1 MKTVVLVCADG
12 APCGDGSSPPR
23 AVVVAS
29 LCARPEPIRELAAG
43 ADRLVLGL
51 CLGRYSV
58 GDVQREVRRAGLDP
72 LGVEIVDLDDA
83 GGEGDR
89 LELILAAAT
98 ASAEAFT
105 GSRPEQTKL
114 TFPGHTS
121 RRALLTFSLPEY
133 QAAPAIDE
141 SRCAAARGCHAC
153 VEVCPRGAITLVGG
167 RVRHD
172 RTNCEPCGR
181 CVTACPTGAVENP
194 AATPAQVEAQVRA
207 LLDPSLGPTGPRG
220 IVYRCRRSNRAETA
234 PGWYPVT
241 VPCTGML
248 PPAWLLAPLLLGA
261 GSVAARP
268 CGAGGCP
275 LAHDDLVLERVKWCR
290 EFLAAAGHTLVR
302 IITNPET
309 GPPLDSV
316 AAAAPLDPFGPL
328 GAAGVL
334 VAVAG
339 TTGTDDLLFTHP
351 DSPLGLVEIDPTTC
365 TGCAACADAC
375 PTGALVGGDEAGR
388 RSITFDASRCVACG
402 LCVRRCPEVEQG
414 AIEIGPVV
422 DVRRLREGRRRLFE
436 SDLVTCRSCGGPLA
450 PASMLARIGGL
461 IDDEQIMAVVG
472 GSCSSCRGVAVGV

>member
-1 MKTVVLVCADG
+1 MSG
-12 APCGDGSSPPR
+12 
-23 AVVVAS
+23 

-51 CLGRYSV
+51 CRGRYSV

-72 LGVEIVDLDDA
+72 LGIEIVDLDDA
-83 GGEGDR
+83 GGESER

-98 ASAEAFT
+98 ARAEAFT

-114 TFPGHTS
+114 SFPGHAS
-121 RRALLTFSLPEY
+121 RRALLTFSIPEY

-172 RTNCEPCGR
+172 RSNCEPCGR

-194 AATPAQVEAQVRA
+194 AATPAQVEAQVPA
-207 LLDPSLGPTGPRG
+207 LLDPSIGPTGPRG
-220 IVYRCRRSNRAETA
+220 IVYRCRRSDRAEIA

-248 PPAWLLAPLLLGA
+248 APAWLLAPLLLGA

-268 CGAGGCP
+268 CAAGGCP
-275 LAHDDLVLERVKWCR
+275 LAHDDLVLERVQWCR
-290 EFLAAAGHTLVR
+290 EFLAAAGQSPFR
-302 IITNPET
+302 IVTNPET
-309 GPPLDSV
+309 GAPLDPV

-334 VAVAG
+334 AAVAE

-351 DSPLGLVEIDPTTC
+351 DSPLGLVEIDPTAC
-365 TGCAACADAC
+365 TGCATCAAAC
-375 PTGALVGGDEAGR
+375 PTGALVGGDQAGR

-402 LCVRRCPEVEQG
+402 LCMRRCPEVGQG
-414 AIEIGPVV
+414 AIQIRPVV
-422 DVRRLREGRRRLFE
+422 DVRRLREGRMRLFG

-450 PASMLARIGGL
+450 PAAMLSRIGGL
-461 IDDEQIMAVVG
+461 IDDARIMAVVG
-472 GSCSSCRGVAVGV
+472 GSCSSCRGVPVGV